1 MKTISTSTKAM
12 KLEGVPQL
20 IKTLQD
26 MAKTLNGEGSSAMN
40 DRLKAITMKPALVVR
55 DEARD
60 LVPVVTGNL
69 REHIFAGPL
78 SNRIG
83 ALVGVKGVRYAD
95 FVEFG
100 TSTSEARPYFRP
112 ALNGTRPLY
121 ANMIS
126 GDLTQLIAD
135 IARADAW
142 HAGDSGGGS

>member
-1 MKTISTSTKAM
+1 MKTISTKTKAM

-20 IKTLQD
+20 VKTLED
-26 MAKTLNGEGSSAMN
+26 MAKTLNGEGDAAMTE
-40 DRLKAITMKPALVVR
+40 RLKQITLKPAMVVR

-60 LVPVVTGNL
+60 LVPVVTGAL
-69 REHIFAGPL
+69 KAAIFAGALKDKP
-78 SNRIG
+78 G
-83 ALVGVKGVRYAD
+83 ALVGVKGVFYAA

-100 TSTSEARPYFRP
+100 TSKASAHPYFRP

-126 GDLTQLIAD
+126 GDLKALIDD

-142 HAGDSGGGS
+142 HATDSGS

>member
-20 IKTLQD
+20 VKTLQD
-26 MAKTLNGEGSSAMN
+26 MAKTLNGEGAAAMT
-40 DRLKAITMKPALVVR
+40 DRLKGIVMKPAMVVR
-55 DEARD
+55 DEAKD
-60 LVPVVTGNL
+60 LVPVLTGNL

-78 SNRIG
+78 TQRVG

-100 TSTSEARPYFRP
+100 TSRSEAHPYFRP

-121 ANMIS
+121 ANMIA
-126 GDLTQLIAD
+126 GDLKSLID
-135 IARADAW
+135 DLARADAW
-142 HAGDSGGGS
+142 HATDSGGSA